1 MVGEVLKKHLIRITD
16 PKIPD
21 YIYSMFPSIAYNKEK
36 LRKVYNMYR
45 AGNISD
51 YAQAFF
57 ALNREGQMI
66 TKVLNFKIDPDKQ
79 IIIARIPIDFPLVI
93 PLDLVPTAEPDMLLY
108 ELSKPMVVYAEYKRG
123 YLLAKKIKF
132 GYQKTSEDIA
142 REILQDV
149 GISALMYAIGL
160 HPEWKLFMLYLPRF
174 MGLFKGFDVKKGDS
188 PFFPLHVMQFTPPA
202 SGKSTFA
209 TSVESA
215 FNYEYLG
222 GEFPSLARLVGDARS
237 GQVGIVGIRDGVILD
252 EFEKVNYKVRQE
264 FVEIQKD
271 IQTGLEQGIWKRGK
285 GSHAPIIYKFVN
297 FIVFGNN
304 DELIKMKNARL
315 GLQMLYQVDGFSAFV
330 DRFCVVDNVP
340 EKIDVM
346 KHVTGYVL
354 PNHILRGLIEVL
366 QKNMKKVEPEI
377 EVESRYY
384 RHLMNVKSFV
394 NMLGLNIPDNLLID
408 VVFGTNSFINIR
420 PTSEVQAEKYLP
432 KVDLSGIEKVQEES
446 EIEEVEKEVK

>member
-1 MVGEVLKKHLIRITD
+1 MVGEILKKYLIRIVD

-21 YIYSMFPSIAYNKEK
+21 YIYSMFPSISHDREK
-36 LRKVYNMYR
+36 LRKVYQMYK

-57 ALNREGQMI
+57 GLHRSG
-66 TKVLNFKIDPDKQ
+66 Q
-79 IIIARIPIDFPLVI
+79 IITRIINFRIDVDRQIIVAKIPIDYPLVI
-93 PLDLVPTAEPDMLLY
+93 PLDFVRTDDPDKLLI
-108 ELSKPMVVYAEYKRG
+108 ELSKPLVAYVEYKRG
-123 YLLAKKIKF
+123 YLLARKIKL

-160 HPEWKLFMLYLPRF
+160 QPEWKLFMLYLPRF
-174 MGLFKGFDVKKGDS
+174 MSLFKGFDVKKGETAFY
-188 PFFPLHVMQFTPPA
+188 PIHVMQFTPPA

-209 TSVESA
+209 IRVESA

-237 GQVGIVGIRDGVILD
+237 GQIGIVGIRDGVILD

-264 FVEIQKD
+264 FIEIQKD
-271 IQTGLEQGIWKRGK
+271 LQSGMEQGVWKRGK
-285 GSHAPIIYKFVN
+285 GAHAPVVHKFVN
-297 FIVFGNN
+297 FLVFGNN
-304 DELIKMKNARL
+304 DELIKMKNARM
-315 GLQMLYQVDGFSAFV
+315 GLQVLYQVDGFSAFV
-330 DRFCVVDNVP
+330 DRFTVVDNVP

-354 PNHILRGLIEVL
+354 PNHILRGLIEAL
-366 QKNMKKVEPEI
+366 QKNMCKVEPEI

-384 RHLMNVKSFV
+384 RHLMNVKSFLHT
-394 NMLGLNIPDNLLID
+394 LGLNIPDNILID
-408 VVFGTNSFINIR
+408 IIYGANSFVNIR
-420 PTSEVQAEKYLP
+420 ATSDTQVEKYLP
-432 KVDLSGIEKVQEES
+432 KVDLTGVEKYHEES
-446 EIEEVEKEVK
+446 EIEEVDKGAE